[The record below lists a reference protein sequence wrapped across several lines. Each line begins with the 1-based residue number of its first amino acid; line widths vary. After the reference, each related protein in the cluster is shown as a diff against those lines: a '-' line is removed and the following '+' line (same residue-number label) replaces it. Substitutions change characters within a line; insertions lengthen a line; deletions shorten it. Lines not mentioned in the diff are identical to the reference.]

1 MDLKL
6 NENLITNYH
15 SGAQMARVLTESWV
29 GDNLFCPRCGNEHIQ
44 HFANNRPAADFFCPA
59 CNNQYELKSKRGS
72 LGSKVADGTY
82 DTLIG
87 RITSNENPDFLFM
100 SYSLEEM
107 CVTDLLMI
115 PKYFFV
121 PEIIEKRPPL
131 PPTARRAGWVG
142 CNIVIGQIPQQGRIA
157 IISSGIEE
165 NHKRVFEKVA
175 LSQGL
180 STDNL
185 HARGWLMDILKCVNA
200 IPSEEFTLD
209 DMYRFENY
217 LFEKHPEN
225 NNIRPKIRQQ
235 LQFLRDRGII
245 RFLGHGRYAKAE

>member
-131 PPTARRAGWVG
+131 PPTARRAGWGG

-225 NNIRPKIRQQ
+225 IRKTTTYGPK
-235 LQFLRDRGII
+235 
-245 RFLGHGRYAKAE
+245 YANSSNFFEIGE